1 MSKIENDKYNE
12 LRSLLGKWY
21 EGTTSPQ
28 EEADISA
35 MLTDADSLPPDL
47 EADRDL
53 FMTMTDALEDLP
65 EIPEPYSLR
74 INSALEREIS
84 ATNAEQPVVGVESDD
99 LKKREGRRIG
109 GFLRSRLFRWTAA
122 GVAVCLAGIFITNR
136 LMEIPDIDMPV
147 QKSGVAMNIAVPAQ
161 QADTLIHS
169 ISLVKDNKVN
179 VDGNRERMKRGEGRT
194 TIIKKATRKSESH
207 EENYEDP
214 YLTREEEEML
224 IAHNY
229 RVIRDEGEAARKL
242 NHIFGGLES
251 NIMDEMYNLRRIE
264 LEYQSEVEADMVSA
278 NINYIESNQYE
289 TAE

>member
-21 EGTTSPQ
+21 EGAASPQ

-65 EIPEPYSLR
+65 EIPEQYSLR
-74 INSALEREIS
+74 INAALEKEIV
-84 ATNAEQPVVGVESDD
+84 ADKKEIANVGAKSEDA
-99 LKKREGRRIG
+99 KRRAGNRIG
-109 GFLRSRLFRWTAA
+109 GFLRSGLFRWTAT

-136 LMEIPDIDMPV
+136 MMEIPAIDMPV

-179 VDGNRERMKRGEGRT
+179 VDGNRECLKRGEGRK
-194 TIIKKATRKSESH
+194 TIIKKATRKSEYH
-207 EENYEDP
+207 EENHEDP

-229 RVIRDEGEAARKL
+229 TVIRDEGEAARKL

-251 NIMDEMYNLRRIE
+251 NIMDEMSNLRRIE
-264 LEYQSEVEADMVSA
+264 TEYQSEVGNNLMSA
-278 NINYIESNQYE
+278 NLEYFESNQYE
-289 TAE
+289 TTE